1 MRRVLNLYN
10 YGSGSKKALAIRL
23 TIGLVVCL
31 ALGWLVSRGVSWEEV
46 WQSFRDLPLHLLAL
60 ALVVFLLSN
69 VARAYRWQV
78 LFIDE
83 RISVRRLFL
92 IENMGLGLNN
102 VLPVRI
108 ASEATQLALLI
119 FRDGISRGT
128 ALATLGMTR
137 IMDVWASTLLLA
149 LGLFLV
155 PGGGQLGRYAAGGIA
170 FSILLLVLVRFMAWG
185 SRGIPFVERFPV
197 LRTFAVSL
205 AQLERNKARML
216 VSMIASLS
224 QWGILGVSGWIIA
237 LGMNVDLS
245 LAEAGTAHSFHHIR
259 GHIYPNHP
267 RGHRRLRGCDGI
279 HNGLLRHRKKPGSS
293 LCHHNARHSLRP
305 SHPLRR
311 GVPSQ
316 RGAWLLWAAASP
328 YPSPDEPAAGHQPVR
343 VNPKPTHSLV
353 QGEPATLPARGELVE
368 PYERDTQAPVPQAPS
383 RPSTL
388 LRARPALD
396 TGVSRASREGRGGG
410 MTGGKWLRVVGH

>member
-1 MRRVLNLYN
+1 MRILLYLYN

-23 TIGLVVCL
+23 TFGLVVCV
-31 ALGWLVSRGVSWEEV
+31 ALGWLASRGVAWDDV
-46 WQSFRDLPLHLLAL
+46 LQTFRNLPLHLLAL

-119 FRDGISRGT
+119 FRDGISRGA

-155 PGGGQLGRYAAGGIA
+155 PGGGQLGRYAAGGVA
-170 FSILLLVLVRFMAWG
+170 FSILLLILVRFMAWG
-185 SRGIPFVERFPV
+185 SRGIPFVDRFPA

-205 AQLERNKARML
+205 AQLERNKARMA
-216 VSMIASLS
+216 VSMVASLF

-237 LGMNVDLS
+237 LGMNIDIS
-245 LAEAGTAHSFHHIR
+245 LAQAALLILATIFVATSIPTTPG
-259 GHIYPNHP
+259 
-267 RGHRRLRGCDGI
+267 GHRRLRGCDGI
-279 HNGLLRHRKKPGSS
+279 HNGLLRHRKEPGSS
-293 LCHHNARHSLRP
+293 LCHYNARHSLRP

-316 RGAWLLWAAASP
+316 RGARLPGAAASP
-328 YPSPDEPAAGHQPVR
+328 HPGPDEHAAGHR
-343 VNPKPTHSLV
+343 SGKVNP
-353 QGEPATLPARGELVE
+353 
-368 PYERDTQAPVPQAPS
+368 
-383 RPSTL
+383 
-388 LRARPALD
+388 RPAQLSSS
-396 TGVSRASREGRGGG
+396 G
-410 MTGGKWLRVVGH
+410 

>member
-1 MRRVLNLYN
+1 MGSRLNPRLHERRRRGHPGGTVASHTKHSIYLRARGKALRLNRLSLVRRVLNLYN

-155 PGGGQLGRYAAGGIA
+155 PGGGQLGRYAAGGIV
-170 FSILLLVLVRFMAWG
+170 FSFLLLVLVRFMAWG

-245 LAEAGTAHSFHHIR
+245 LAEAVLLILATIFVATSIPTTPGAIGVFEAAMVYIMGFFDIEKSLALPYAITMHAILFV
-259 GHIYPNHP
+259 PPTLFAAVFLP
-267 RGHRRLRGCDGI
+267 RE
-279 HNGLLRHRKKPGSS
+279 GLGS
-293 LCHHNARHSLRP
+293 LGQMRAR
-305 SHPLRR
+305 
-311 GVPSQ
+311 
-316 RGAWLLWAAASP
+316 
-328 YPSPDEPAAGHQPVR
+328 
-343 VNPKPTHSLV
+343 
-353 QGEPATLPARGELVE
+353 
-368 PYERDTQAPVPQAPS
+368 TQALMNLPP
-383 RPSTL
+383 
-388 LRARPALD
+388 D
-396 TGVSRASREGRGGG
+396 TNQ
-410 MTGGKWLRVVGH
+410 

>member
-1 MRRVLNLYN
+1 MRLNRLSLVRILLYLYN

-23 TIGLVVCL
+23 TFGLVVCV
-31 ALGWLVSRGVSWEEV
+31 ALGWLVSRGVAWEDV
-46 WQSFRDLPLHLLAL
+46 WQTFRNLPLHLLAL

-108 ASEATQLALLI
+108 ASEATQLAILI
-119 FRDGISRGT
+119 FRDGISRGA

-155 PGGGQLGRYAAGGIA
+155 PGGGQLGRYAAGGVA
-170 FSILLLVLVRFMAWG
+170 FSILLLILVRFMAWG
-185 SRGIPFVERFPV
+185 SRGIPFVDRFPA

-205 AQLERNKARML
+205 AQLERNKARMA
-216 VSMIASLS
+216 VSMVASLF

-237 LGMNVDLS
+237 LGMNIDIS
-245 LAEAGTAHSFHHIR
+245 LAQAALLILATIFVATSIPTTPGAIGVFEAAMVYIMGFFDIEKSQALPYAITMHVILFVPPTLFAAVFL
-259 GHIYPNHP
+259 P
-267 RGHRRLRGCDGI
+267 RE
-279 HNGLLRHRKKPGSS
+279 GLGS
-293 LCHHNARHSLRP
+293 L
-305 SHPLRR
+305 
-311 GVPSQ
+311 GQ
-316 RGAWLLWAAASP
+316 
-328 YPSPDEPAAGHQPVR
+328 
-343 VNPKPTHSLV
+343 
-353 QGEPATLPARGELVE
+353 
-368 PYERDTQAPVPQAPS
+368 
-383 RPSTL
+383 
-388 LRARPALD
+388 LRARTQALMNMPPD
-396 TGVSRASREGRGGG
+396 TDQGR
-410 MTGGKWLRVVGH
+410 

>member
-1 MRRVLNLYN
+1 MRRLLNLYN

-31 ALGWLVSRGVSWEEV
+31 ALGWLASRGVSWEDV

-69 VARAYRWQV
+69 VVRAYRWQV

-102 VLPVRI
+102 VLPIRI

-119 FRDGISRGT
+119 FKDGISRGA

-137 IMDVWASTLLLA
+137 IMDIWASTLLLA

-155 PGGGQLGRYAAGGIA
+155 PGAGQLGRYAAGGIA
-170 FSILLLVLVRFMAWG
+170 FSFLLLVLVRFMAWG

-216 VSMIASLS
+216 VSMIASLF

-237 LGMNVDLS
+237 LGMNVDLTLAQAVLLILSTIFVATSIPTTPGAIGVFEAAMVYIMGFFGIEKS
-245 LAEAGTAHSFHHIR
+245 LALPYAITMHAILFV
-259 GHIYPNHP
+259 PPTLFAVVFLP
-267 RGHRRLRGCDGI
+267 RE
-279 HNGLLRHRKKPGSS
+279 GLGS
-293 LCHHNARHSLRP
+293 LGQMRARTQALM
-305 SHPLRR
+305 
-311 GVPSQ
+311 
-316 RGAWLLWAAASP
+316 
-328 YPSPDEPAAGHQPVR
+328 D
-343 VNPKPTHSLV
+343 
-353 QGEPATLPARGELVE
+353 LPA
-368 PYERDTQAPVPQAPS
+368 DTNK
-383 RPSTL
+383 
-388 LRARPALD
+388 
-396 TGVSRASREGRGGG
+396 GG
-410 MTGGKWLRVVGH
+410 